1 MSVLALE
8 IPDRTRQA
16 LERLAEFT
24 GIDDPHRLTTLIQDA
39 LRTYEWVIFQ
49 QAQGRTVVALEPADL
64 EYLARPDAP
73 NGEREY
79 LSAYLLPQKVEQARM
94 LFGDTGGPASW

>member
-16 LERLAEFT
+16 LERLAELT

-39 LRTYEWVIFQ
+39 LRTYEWVIYQ
-49 QAQGRTVVALEPADL
+49 QAQGRIVVALEPHDL
-64 EYLARPDAP
+64 EYLTQTRDLD
-73 NGEREY
+73 GEREY
-79 LSAYLLPQKVEQARM
+79 LSHYLLPQKNEQAQA
-94 LFGDTGGPASW
+94 LFSHTG